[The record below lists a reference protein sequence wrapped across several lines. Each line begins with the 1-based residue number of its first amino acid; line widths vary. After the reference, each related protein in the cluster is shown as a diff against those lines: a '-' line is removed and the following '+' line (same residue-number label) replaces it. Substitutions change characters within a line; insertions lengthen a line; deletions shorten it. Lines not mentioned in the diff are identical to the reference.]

1 MAPNGRTRNPAA
13 YVAKAES
20 SAAVSLPGGK
30 NSAAKN
36 GVPIS
41 SDAPTSR

>member
-1 MAPNGRTRNPAA
+1 MAPKGRTRNPAA

-30 NSAAKN
+30 NSAAKK
-36 GVPIS
+36 GASV
-41 SDAPTSR
+41 A